1 MSKDVLERL
10 KEWHERFGVEIEHVD
25 DIRDAIAEIEYLR
38 SLAGAV
44 MRGESHADIKART
57 GHKES
62 AHD

>member
-1 MSKDVLERL
+1 MSEDILDRLRSRLNCGSDEDVEAD
-10 KEWHERFGVEIEHVD
+10 WIA
-25 DIRDAIAEIEYLR
+25 AIAEIEYLR

-62 AHD
+62 DA